1 MIIAVFLGD
10 IMALAEGSPAP
21 DFELADQDGKAHKLS
36 DYKGKPIVLYFY
48 PKDDTPGCTME
59 ACSFRDNYA
68 DFKKKGVI
76 VIGVSVDDEKS
87 HKKFVGKYK
96 LPFILLAD
104 PEKKVVQK
112 YGVWGK
118 KSFMGKKYMGTTRAT
133 FIIGND
139 FKIKKVFPKVS
150 VPGHVDEIIRILQ

>member
-1 MIIAVFLGD
+1 MK
-10 IMALAEGSPAP
+10 EGTKAT
-21 DFELADQDGKAHKLS
+21 DFELKDQNGKSHKLS
-36 DYKGKPIVLYFY
+36 DHKGKDIILYFY
-48 PKDDTPGCTME
+48 PKDDTPGCTLE

-68 DFKKKGVI
+68 EFKKKGAV

-87 HKKFVGKYK
+87 HKKFADKYK

-112 YGVWGK
+112 YGVWGE

-133 FIIGND
+133 FIIDKD
-139 FKIKKVFPKVS
+139 FKIKKIFPKVS
-150 VPGHVDEIIRILQ
+150 VPGHTKEILALI

>member
-1 MIIAVFLGD
+1 MKEGTK
-10 IMALAEGSPAP
+10 AL
-21 DFELADQDGKAHKLS
+21 DFKLKDKDGREHKLS

-68 DFKKKGVI
+68 EFKKKGAV

-87 HKKFVGKYK
+87 HKKFADKYK

-112 YGVWGK
+112 YGVWGE

-133 FIIGND
+133 FIIDKD
-139 FKIKKVFPKVS
+139 FKIKKIFPKVS
-150 VPGHVDEIIRILQ
+150 VPGHTKEILALI